1 MATLANDLVQFL
13 MHLFG
18 NPQATREFL
27 ENPERALADHGL
39 GNVCSADVD
48 AAMPVV
54 LDYAPITVNAS
65 FDKDDHAGSNGA
77 GTAHAGWSVSHAAAG
92 NGGGHAGGA
101 GGSGGGHQEHDD
113 HAYAVQQ
120 LHHVVNHYSYTAST
134 TMVDDRVTVTDQS
147 VSQNI
152 WADGD
157 VEQWFD
163 NDAVVATG
171 DQAVAAG
178 GDADVRDSNTIRDA
192 YNTDRS
198 TDNSTDNSL
207 HAGAGIS
214 IGNEES
220 SVEDSFNTDVALDMD
235 DSFNDNSD
243 HSDIWDNSDHSFST
257 NVADSFNDSSDNSAD
272 TSIDNSVQVADS
284 FNQDDSFNEANS
296 TDTAVDISMADS
308 FQENSDTSIVE
319 DNVVVADNQL
329 DFTEDNSSHT
339 DVQVDHQGTI
349 DDSVIDDSPAL

>member
-18 NPQATREFL
+18 NPQATRDFL
-27 ENPERALADHGL
+27 ENPERVLSDHGL

-65 FDKDDHAGSNGA
+65 FDTDDHAGSNGA
-77 GTAHAGWSVSHAAAG
+77 GPAHTGWIVSHAA
-92 NGGGHAGGA
+92 GGVGGYTGGA
-101 GGSGGGHQEHDD
+101 GGPGGGHQEHED

-120 LHHVVNHYSYTAST
+120 LHHVVNHYSYTAGT
-134 TMVDDRVTVTDQS
+134 TMVDDRVTITDQS

-163 NDAVVATG
+163 NDAVVASG
-171 DQAVAAG
+171 DQAIAAG
-178 GDADVRDSNTIRDA
+178 GDADVRDSHTVSDA
-192 YNTDRS
+192 YNTDAS
-198 TDNSTDNSL
+198 TDTSTENSL

-214 IGNEES
+214 IGNEET
-220 SVEDSFNTDVALDMD
+220 SVEDSFNTDVAFDVD

-243 HSDIWDNSDHSFST
+243 HSDTWDNSDHSLST

-284 FNQDDSFNEANS
+284 FHQEDSFNEDSS

-308 FQENSDTSIVE
+308 FQDNSDAGTV
-319 DNVVVADNQL
+319 DNVVVEDNQL
-329 DFTEDNSSHT
+329 DFTEDNASPG
-339 DVQVDHQGTI
+339 DVDVDADHQAAI

>member
-18 NPQATREFL
+18 NPQATLEFL

-39 GNVCSADVD
+39 GNVGSADVD

-65 FDKDDHAGSNGA
+65 FDRDDHAGSNGA
-77 GTAHAGWSVSHAAAG
+77 GTADTGWSVSPAAAG
-92 NGGGHAGGA
+92 NGGGDTGGA
-101 GGSGGGHQEHDD
+101 GGSGGGHQGHDD

-134 TMVDDRVTVTDQS
+134 AIVDDRVTITDQS

-163 NDAVVATG
+163 NDAVVASG

-178 GDADVRDSNTIRDA
+178 GAADVRDSNNIRDA
-192 YNTDRS
+192 YNTDGS
-198 TDNSTDNSL
+198 TDNSTDNQL

-214 IGNEES
+214 IGNEAT
-220 SVEDSFNTDVALDMD
+220 SVEDSFNTDVAFDMD

-243 HSDIWDNSDHSFST
+243 NSDHSGTWDNSDHSLST
-257 NVADSFNDSSDNSAD
+257 A
-272 TSIDNSVQVADS
+272 VADS
-284 FNQDDSFNEANS
+284 FNQEDSFNEDNS
-296 TDTAVDISMADS
+296 TDTAVDVSMADS
-308 FQENSDTSIVE
+308 FQDNSDTSIVE
-319 DNVVVADNQL
+319 DNGVAADNQP

-339 DVQVDHQGTI
+339 GVDVDVDHQAGI
-349 DDSVIDDSPAL
+349 DDSVIDDSTAL